1 MHPSMPLIH
10 ENADPHL
17 QPLNIVKEKAQLDR
31 SSSLR
36 ASSSSNQPAAPLTRP
51 APIMDLF
58 GESISPP
65 ARPSTTD
72 TPSTRAPPP
81 KASAPQKAQTK
92 PGDSLLGLDFFGG
105 PPAAPANRPSSASAN
120 PASSTGPSRPDLKQ
134 SILSLY
140 ASAPRPQPQSQPQ
153 HERQTSFGVMQSP
166 PMQSPQTQLSNF
178 GGLSDAFSGL
188 NFTSPASPPVSQ
200 PQQKPSMDPFAGFS
214 NPVPQRSSV
223 APPQL
228 TSPPSTSGGGFFDTT
243 PKSASKPVAAPKPSF
258 TAPQAPKPLSLP
270 SDDFGDFNFA
280 SSPPKAAAKP
290 ATASP
295 STDLFG
301 LSGQSASKPASA
313 PQKSSNPSINLSSAF
328 NLSAPAPP
336 QPKTSAIAPAK
347 TNSTFSGFGDTDPWG
362 SNEAWATPE
371 PTPSA
376 TKPAVVKS
384 PPAATPSND
393 LTWGDNFASNV
404 GSGSQAPPKITADED
419 FGGWSSA
426 APVSP
431 PVSKPPQTQSNG
443 SKPNGGGFGG
453 SDDLF
458 SNVWG

>member
-1 MHPSMPLIH
+1 MRLIYQ
-10 ENADPHL
+10 NADFHAK
-17 QPLNIVKEKAQLDR
+17 PLNIVKEKAQLDR

-36 ASSSSNQPAAPLTRP
+36 ASSSSNQSAAPATRP
-51 APIMDLF
+51 APIMDIF

-81 KASAPQKAQTK
+81 KASAPQKVQTK

-105 PPAAPANRPSSASAN
+105 PPAAPADRPSSASTN

-153 HERQTSFGVMQSP
+153 HQRQTSFGVMQSP
-166 PMQSPQTQLSNF
+166 PMQSPQAQQSNF

-188 NFTSPASPPVSQ
+188 NFSSPASPPATQ
-200 PQQKPSMDPFAGFS
+200 PQQKPLADPFAGFS

-228 TSPPSTSGGGFFDTT
+228 TSPPSISGGGFFDTT
-243 PKSASKPVAAPKPSF
+243 PKSASNPVSTPKPPV

-270 SDDFGDFNFA
+270 SDDFGDFSFA
-280 SSPPKAAAKP
+280 SSPPKAATKP
-290 ATASP
+290 ATANP

-301 LSGQSASKPASA
+301 LSEQTASKPASA
-313 PQKSSNPSINLSSAF
+313 PQKADNPSTNLSSAF

-336 QPKTSAIAPAK
+336 QPKASAIAPSK
-347 TNSTFSGFGDTDPWG
+347 TNSTFSSFGDTDPWG

-371 PTPSA
+371 PTASA
-376 TKPAVVKS
+376 TKPPVVKS
-384 PPAATPSND
+384 QSVAAPSND
-393 LTWGDNFASNV
+393 LAWGDSFTSNA